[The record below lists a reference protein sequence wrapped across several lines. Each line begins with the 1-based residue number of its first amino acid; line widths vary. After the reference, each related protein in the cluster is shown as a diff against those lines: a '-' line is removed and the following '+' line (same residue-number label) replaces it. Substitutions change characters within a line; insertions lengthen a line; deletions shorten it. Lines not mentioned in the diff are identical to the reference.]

1 MKTILIWFLAATSL
15 TLAAFCVVQTQ
26 KFSGQQTQLISLKLV
41 FYSKIAPRL
50 ENLQQQAIFDGAFSQ
65 TSECS
70 AKF

>member
-1 MKTILIWFLAATSL
+1 MRARFLDVPGANPTIRGGI
-15 TLAAFCVVQTQ
+15 
-26 KFSGQQTQLISLKLV
+26 KLV
-41 FYSKIAPRL
+41 FYSKIAPWL

>member
-1 MKTILIWFLAATSL
+1 MRTKEQYEW
-15 TLAAFCVVQTQ
+15 
-26 KFSGQQTQLISLKLV
+26 LKLV
-41 FYSKIAPRL
+41 FYSKIAPWL

>member
-1 MKTILIWFLAATSL
+1 VFDQIRREGGQTPQIAFLCP
-15 TLAAFCVVQTQ
+15 FW
-26 KFSGQQTQLISLKLV
+26 LV
-41 FYSKIAPRL
+41 FYSKIAPWL